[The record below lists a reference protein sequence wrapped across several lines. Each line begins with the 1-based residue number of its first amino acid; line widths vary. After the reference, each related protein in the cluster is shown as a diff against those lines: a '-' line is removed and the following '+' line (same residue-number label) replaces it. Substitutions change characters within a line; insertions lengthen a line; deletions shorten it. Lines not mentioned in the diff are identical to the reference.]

1 MTPPFKELS
10 ERIQGELPE
19 LELIVQRALR
29 SWPKA
34 QKGSRGQDAY
44 LDSVA
49 LNLQGFYTGIERLF
63 EIIARRIDQSL
74 PTGETWHR
82 DLLKQMEKDIPGVR
96 PAVIDHESFLD
107 LDDFRR
113 FRHMVQNI
121 YTFNLVPEKMM
132 NPIQKLPEL
141 WTRLREE
148 LLAFA
153 EFLDDLSSSDR
164 KKRRK

>member
-1 MTPPFKELS
+1 MNPTSKELS
-10 ERIQGELPE
+10 ERIRGELPE
-19 LELIVQRALR
+19 LERIVQRALR
-29 SWPKA
+29 FWPKA

-49 LNLQGFYTGIERLF
+49 LNLQAFYTGIERLF
-63 EIIARRIDQSL
+63 EIIARRVDQSL

-82 DLLKQMEKDIPGVR
+82 DLLKQMEKDIPGIR
-96 PAVIDHESFLD
+96 PAVIDHESVFD

-113 FRHMVQNI
+113 FRHLVQNI

-132 NPIQKLPEL
+132 DPIQKLPEL
-141 WTRLREE
+141 WDRLRAE

-153 EFLDDLSSSDR
+153 EFLDDLYSSGR
-164 KKRRK
+164 KNKRK